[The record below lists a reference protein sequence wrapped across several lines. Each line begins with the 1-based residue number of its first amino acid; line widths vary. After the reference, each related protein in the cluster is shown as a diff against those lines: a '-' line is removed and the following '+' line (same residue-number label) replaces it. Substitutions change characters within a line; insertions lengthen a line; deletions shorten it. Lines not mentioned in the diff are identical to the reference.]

1 MARLPERIAVLALA
15 LLWAAPAAAQARPAS
30 ATAPATSPI
39 EVYRRE
45 VFTYQRAGRPDP
57 FQPLLSA
64 ADLGYR
70 IEDLRLT
77 SIIYSPDPRASVA
90 VFALAD
96 SARRFRLRTGQRLGG
111 ITVAAIHPRR
121 VDLRVE
127 EFGVGR
133 IESVVLQRATRNE
146 ADAARGGNSPTQGQP
161 VIVQPAPQARP
172 EPRAPL
178 RRGGARNNAPPD
190 ASRPAPTRSGTPSPS
205 NR

>member
-1 MARLPERIAVLALA
+1 MLALA
-15 LLWAAPAAAQARPAS
+15 LLGAAPAAAQARAAS

-45 VFTYQRAGRPDP
+45 VFAYQRAGRPDP

-70 IEDLRLT
+70 VEDLRLT

-127 EFGVGR
+127 EFGVAR
-133 IESVVLQRATRNE
+133 IESVVLQRATQTEE
-146 ADAARGGNSPTQGQP
+146 AASRGGNAANPGQP
-161 VIVQPAPQARP
+161 VIIQQAPPQRPA
-172 EPRAPL
+172 EPAAPL
-178 RRGGARNNAPPD
+178 RRGGSRGNAPTD
-190 ASRPAPTRSGTPSPS
+190 ASRPAPTRTVPSPS
-205 NR
+205 SR